1 MMPQLV
7 EESWRNAVRGE
18 EYESVDAYEKARR
31 ELRAAE
37 RSRAFDAEAIATSSD
52 IEKQATEL
60 VRKIK
65 LYDQNNTY
73 GSHFDAQGHSTGKRC
88 AGNHFLGSVDLIN
101 GSLLMNVARRMPKG
115 AHLHIHFNSCLP
127 ADFLIQQAR
136 DIDAMYI
143 RSTLPLTTQANMECS
158 RISFMVLTPHEA
170 THIRDRQGGEKYVPH
185 GNIFH
190 EDYVSNT
197 WMPYKQFQNEFELV
211 DEKNQTLSKTEGAES
226 WLTTKLQI
234 SEEEAHNTCQTSRG

>member
-1 MMPQLV
+1 MMAQLV

-18 EYESVDAYEKARR
+18 EYESVDAYDKARR

-115 AHLHIHFNSCLP
+115 AHLHVHFNSCLP

-170 THIRDRQGGEKYVPH
+170 THIQDRQGGEKYIPL

-190 EDYVSNT
+190 EDYVPNA